1 MSAPGRPPLLS
12 VADALAAVLSGV
24 RPLGVETVALDLAH
38 DRVLARDI
46 RAGRDQPPFDASA
59 MDGYAVRSQDTAV
72 AMARLKLIGTSKAGE
87 GYPRTVRRGETV
99 RIFTGAPMP
108 RGTDAVLI
116 QENAQPGAASEIVAS
131 ESVRGGLHVRR
142 RGLDYAK
149 GEIVLSAGR
158 RLNARDLGMAASLNH
173 PALPV
178 RLRPAVAI
186 AATGDELVRPGMRPG
201 IHQIVSSNTF
211 ALAAA
216 VSRFGGSPTDVGVVP
231 DKLSAIKAAIRRNA
245 RADILVFTGGASV
258 GEHDLVRQALA
269 ESGIRLDFWK
279 IAMRPGKP
287 LIFARHGRQ
296 RILGLPGNP
305 VSALVCARIFLK
317 PLIAALLGMRSEDD
331 RVTARLGAAMKAN
344 DLREEYARG
353 TLARAG
359 DGTLVAMPFDTQ
371 DSSMLKVFQRAQCLI
386 IRPPF
391 AAAATEGT
399 VVEVLPL
406 DF

>member
-149 GEIVLSAGR
+149 GEIVMSAGR

-173 PALPV
+173 PALPI
-178 RLRPAVAI
+178 RLRPIVAI
-186 AATGDELVRPGMRPG
+186 AATGDELVQPGMRPG

-216 VSRFGGSPTDVGVVP
+216 VSRFGGSPTDVGVVH

-331 RVTARLGAAMKAN
+331 RVTARAWA
-344 DLREEYARG
+344 
-353 TLARAG
+353 
-359 DGTLVAMPFDTQ
+359 
-371 DSSMLKVFQRAQCLI
+371 
-386 IRPPF
+386 PP
-391 AAAATEGT
+391 
-399 VVEVLPL
+399 
-406 DF
+406 